1 MELKDKLKYSISAM
15 GQLQKLIVINI
26 IFFIIPLLLNTFL
39 WLFELKDI
47 SIIDYFVVEADFMS
61 LIFKPWS
68 LITYGFLHGSFS
80 HLFWNMIMLFY
91 FGNILV
97 NYFGDKRLLN
107 VFFNGILFGG
117 IIYIISYN
125 LFPVFTGV
133 SSKMIG
139 SSAGVMAILFYVT
152 SYNPNHTIRFFFL
165 NIKLLY
171 IAIFLLLM
179 DIIQIPVENSGGH
192 IAHLGGALIGFL
204 MFRSFSVRITSRP
217 ARTPKVPS
225 YLPPVGWVSRWLPI
239 KTGWASGSSPA
250 LSANILPIASIEVV
264 SPAWSHQ
271 LFSKSRASP
280 SSSVSV

>member
-1 MELKDKLKYSISAM
+1 MELKDKLKYSLSVM

-47 SIIDYFVVEADFMS
+47 SIIDYFVVEADIMS

-139 SSAGVMAILFYVT
+139 SSAGVMAILFYIT
-152 SYNPNHTIRFFFL
+152 SYNPNHTIRFFFV

-171 IAIFLLLM
+171 IAVFLLLM

-204 MFRSFSVRITSRP
+204 MFRSFKGIDFVDIYTNLST
-217 ARTPKVPS
+217 KKNNKK
-225 YLPPVGWVSRWLPI
+225 I
-239 KTGWASGSSPA
+239 KRNKTFSGSNFDQKKIDS
-250 LSANILPIASIEVV
+250 ILDKISESGYESLTKEEKNYLFKASN
-264 SPAWSHQ
+264 
-271 LFSKSRASP
+271 KKK
-280 SSSVSV
+280 

>member
-1 MELKDKLKYSISAM
+1 MELKDKLKYSLSVI

-47 SIIDYFVVEADFMS
+47 SILDYFVVEADLMS

-125 LFPVFTGV
+125 LFPVFTGI

-139 SSAGVMAILFYVT
+139 SSAGVMAILFYIT
-152 SYNPNHTIRFFFL
+152 SYNPNHTIRFFFV

-171 IAIFLLLM
+171 IAVFLLLM

-204 MFRSFSVRITSRP
+204 MLRSFKGIDFVDIYTNLTTKKNNKKIKRNKTFSGSNFDQKKIDSILDKISESGYESLT
-217 ARTPKVPS
+217 KEEKS
-225 YLPPVGWVSRWLPI
+225 YLF
-239 KTGWASGSSPA
+239 KAS
-250 LSANILPIASIEVV
+250 N
-264 SPAWSHQ
+264 
-271 LFSKSRASP
+271 KKK
-280 SSSVSV
+280 

>member
-1 MELKDKLKYSISAM
+1 MELKDKLKYSLSVM

-47 SIIDYFVVEADFMS
+47 SILDYFVVEADLMS

-139 SSAGVMAILFYVT
+139 SSAGVMAILFYIT
-152 SYNPNHTIRFFFL
+152 SYNPNHTIRFFFV

-171 IAIFLLLM
+171 IAVFLLLM

-204 MFRSFSVRITSRP
+204 MFRSFKGIDFVDIYTNLSTRKNNKKIKRNKTFSRSNFDQKKIDSILDKISESGYESL
-217 ARTPKVPS
+217 TKEEKN
-225 YLPPVGWVSRWLPI
+225 YLF
-239 KTGWASGSSPA
+239 KAS
-250 LSANILPIASIEVV
+250 N
-264 SPAWSHQ
+264 
-271 LFSKSRASP
+271 KKK
-280 SSSVSV
+280 

>member
-1 MELKDKLKYSISAM
+1 MELKDKLKYSLSVM

-47 SIIDYFVVEADFMS
+47 SILDYFVVEADLMS

-139 SSAGVMAILFYVT
+139 SSAGVMAILFYIT

-171 IAIFLLLM
+171 IAVFLLLM

-204 MFRSFSVRITSRP
+204 MFRSFKGIDFVDIYTNLST
-217 ARTPKVPS
+217 
-225 YLPPVGWVSRWLPI
+225 I
-239 KTGWASGSSPA
+239 KNNKKIKRNKTFSGSNFDQKKIDS
-250 LSANILPIASIEVV
+250 ILDKISESGYESLTKEEKNYLFKASN
-264 SPAWSHQ
+264 
-271 LFSKSRASP
+271 KKK
-280 SSSVSV
+280 

>member
-1 MELKDKLKYSISAM
+1 MELKDKLKYSLSVM

-26 IFFIIPLLLNTFL
+26 IFFIIPLILNTFL

-47 SIIDYFVVEADFMS
+47 SILDYFVVEADLMS

-139 SSAGVMAILFYVT
+139 SSAGVMAILFYIT
-152 SYNPNHTIRFFFL
+152 SYNPNHTIRFFFV

-179 DIIQIPVENSGGH
+179 DIIQIPVDNSGGH

-204 MFRSFSVRITSRP
+204 MFRSFKGIDFVDIYTNLSTR
-217 ARTPKVPS
+217 KNNKK
-225 YLPPVGWVSRWLPI
+225 I
-239 KTGWASGSSPA
+239 KRNKTFSGSNFDQKKIDS
-250 LSANILPIASIEVV
+250 ILDKISESGYESLTKEEKNYLFKASN
-264 SPAWSHQ
+264 
-271 LFSKSRASP
+271 KKK
-280 SSSVSV
+280 

>member
-1 MELKDKLKYSISAM
+1 MELKDKLKYSLSVM

-47 SIIDYFVVEADFMS
+47 SIIDYFVVEADLMS

-139 SSAGVMAILFYVT
+139 SSAGVMAILFYIT

-171 IAIFLLLM
+171 IAVFLLLM

-204 MFRSFSVRITSRP
+204 MFRSFKGINFVDIYTNLST
-217 ARTPKVPS
+217 KKNNKK
-225 YLPPVGWVSRWLPI
+225 I
-239 KTGWASGSSPA
+239 KRNKTFSGSNFDQKKIDS
-250 LSANILPIASIEVV
+250 ILDKISESGYESLTKEEKNYLFKASN
-264 SPAWSHQ
+264 
-271 LFSKSRASP
+271 KKK
-280 SSSVSV
+280 

>member
-1 MELKDKLKYSISAM
+1 MELKDKLKYSLSVM

-47 SIIDYFVVEADFMS
+47 SIIDYFVVEADLMS

-139 SSAGVMAILFYVT
+139 SSAGVMAILFYIT
-152 SYNPNHTIRFFFL
+152 SYNPNHTIRFFFV

-171 IAIFLLLM
+171 IAVFLLLM

-204 MFRSFSVRITSRP
+204 MFRSFKGIDFVDIYTNLST
-217 ARTPKVPS
+217 KKNNKK
-225 YLPPVGWVSRWLPI
+225 I
-239 KTGWASGSSPA
+239 KRNKTFSGSNFDQKKIDS
-250 LSANILPIASIEVV
+250 ILDKISESGYESLTKEEKNYLFKASN
-264 SPAWSHQ
+264 
-271 LFSKSRASP
+271 KKK
-280 SSSVSV
+280 

>member
-1 MELKDKLKYSISAM
+1 MELKDKLKYSLSVM

-47 SIIDYFVVEADFMS
+47 STIDYFVVEADLMS

-139 SSAGVMAILFYVT
+139 SSAGVMAILFYIT

-204 MFRSFSVRITSRP
+204 MFRSFKGIDFVDIYTNLST
-217 ARTPKVPS
+217 KKNNKK
-225 YLPPVGWVSRWLPI
+225 I
-239 KTGWASGSSPA
+239 KRNKTFSGSNFDQKKIDS
-250 LSANILPIASIEVV
+250 ILDKISESGYESLTKEEKNYLFKASN
-264 SPAWSHQ
+264 
-271 LFSKSRASP
+271 KKK
-280 SSSVSV
+280 

>member
-1 MELKDKLKYSISAM
+1 MELKDKLKYSLSVM

-47 SIIDYFVVEADFMS
+47 SIIDYFVVEADLMS

-139 SSAGVMAILFYVT
+139 SSAGVMAILFYIT

-204 MFRSFSVRITSRP
+204 MFRSFKGIDFVDIYTNLSTE
-217 ARTPKVPS
+217 KNNKK
-225 YLPPVGWVSRWLPI
+225 I
-239 KTGWASGSSPA
+239 KRNKTFSGSNFDQKKIDS
-250 LSANILPIASIEVV
+250 ILDKISESGYESLTKEEKNYLFKASN
-264 SPAWSHQ
+264 
-271 LFSKSRASP
+271 KKK
-280 SSSVSV
+280 

>member
-1 MELKDKLKYSISAM
+1 MELKDKLKYSLSVM

-26 IFFIIPLLLNTFL
+26 IFFILPLLLNTFL

-47 SIIDYFVVEADFMS
+47 SILDYFVVEADLMS

-139 SSAGVMAILFYVT
+139 SSAGVMAILFYIT
-152 SYNPNHTIRFFFL
+152 SYNPNHTIRFFFV

-171 IAIFLLLM
+171 IAVFLLVM

-204 MFRSFSVRITSRP
+204 MFRSFKGIDFVDIYTNLN
-217 ARTPKVPS
+217 TKKNNKK
-225 YLPPVGWVSRWLPI
+225 I
-239 KTGWASGSSPA
+239 KRNKTFSGSNFDQKKIDSILDKISESGYES
-250 LSANILPIASIEVV
+250 LSKEEKNYLFKASN
-264 SPAWSHQ
+264 
-271 LFSKSRASP
+271 KKK
-280 SSSVSV
+280 

>member
-1 MELKDKLKYSISAM
+1 MELKDKLKYSLSVM

-47 SIIDYFVVEADFMS
+47 SILDYFVVEADLMS

-139 SSAGVMAILFYVT
+139 SSAGVMAILFYIT
-152 SYNPNHTIRFFFL
+152 SYNPNHTIRFFFV
-165 NIKLLY
+165 NVKLLY
-171 IAIFLLLM
+171 IAVFLLLM

-204 MFRSFSVRITSRP
+204 MFRSFKGIDFVDIYTNLSTR
-217 ARTPKVPS
+217 KNNKK
-225 YLPPVGWVSRWLPI
+225 I
-239 KTGWASGSSPA
+239 KRNKTFSGSNFDQKKIDS
-250 LSANILPIASIEVV
+250 ILDKISESGYESLTKEEKNYLFKASN
-264 SPAWSHQ
+264 
-271 LFSKSRASP
+271 KKK
-280 SSSVSV
+280 

>member
-1 MELKDKLKYSISAM
+1 MELKDKLKYSLSVM

-47 SIIDYFVVEADFMS
+47 SILDYFVVEADIMS

-139 SSAGVMAILFYVT
+139 SSAGVMAILFYIT
-152 SYNPNHTIRFFFL
+152 SYNPNHTIRFFFV

-171 IAIFLLLM
+171 IAVFLLLM

-204 MFRSFSVRITSRP
+204 MFRSFKGIDFVDIYTNFST
-217 ARTPKVPS
+217 KKNNKK
-225 YLPPVGWVSRWLPI
+225 I
-239 KTGWASGSSPA
+239 KRNKTFSGSNFDQKKIDS
-250 LSANILPIASIEVV
+250 ILDKISESGYESLTKEEKNYLFKASN
-264 SPAWSHQ
+264 
-271 LFSKSRASP
+271 KKK
-280 SSSVSV
+280 

>member
-1 MELKDKLKYSISAM
+1 MELKDKLKYSLSVM

-26 IFFIIPLLLNTFL
+26 IFFIIPLILNTFL

-47 SIIDYFVVEADFMS
+47 SIIDYFVVEADLMS

-139 SSAGVMAILFYVT
+139 SSAGVMAILFYIT
-152 SYNPNHTIRFFFL
+152 SYNPNHTIRFFFV

-171 IAIFLLLM
+171 IAVFLLLM

-204 MFRSFSVRITSRP
+204 MFRSFKGIDFVDIYTNLSTR
-217 ARTPKVPS
+217 KNNKK
-225 YLPPVGWVSRWLPI
+225 I
-239 KTGWASGSSPA
+239 KRNKTFSGSNFDQKKIDS
-250 LSANILPIASIEVV
+250 ILDKISESGYESLTKEEKNYLFKASN
-264 SPAWSHQ
+264 
-271 LFSKSRASP
+271 KKK
-280 SSSVSV
+280 

>member
-1 MELKDKLKYSISAM
+1 MELKDKLKYSLSVM

-47 SIIDYFVVEADFMS
+47 SIIDYFVVEADLMS

-139 SSAGVMAILFYVT
+139 SSAGVMAILFYIT
-152 SYNPNHTIRFFFL
+152 SYNPNHTIRFFFV

-171 IAIFLLLM
+171 IAVFLLLM
-179 DIIQIPVENSGGH
+179 DIIQIPVDNSGGH

-204 MFRSFSVRITSRP
+204 MFRSFKGIDFVDIYTNLSTR
-217 ARTPKVPS
+217 KNNKK
-225 YLPPVGWVSRWLPI
+225 I
-239 KTGWASGSSPA
+239 KRNKTFSGSNFDQKKIDS
-250 LSANILPIASIEVV
+250 ILDKISESGYESLTKEEKNYLFKASN
-264 SPAWSHQ
+264 
-271 LFSKSRASP
+271 KKK
-280 SSSVSV
+280 

>member
-1 MELKDKLKYSISAM
+1 MELKDKLKYSLSVM

-47 SIIDYFVVEADFMS
+47 SIIDYFVVEADLMS

-139 SSAGVMAILFYVT
+139 SSAGVMAILFYIT
-152 SYNPNHTIRFFFL
+152 SYNPNHTIRFFFV

-171 IAIFLLLM
+171 IAVFLLLM
-179 DIIQIPVENSGGH
+179 DIIQIPVDNSGGH

-204 MFRSFSVRITSRP
+204 MFRSFKGIDFVDIYTNLTTR
-217 ARTPKVPS
+217 KNNKK
-225 YLPPVGWVSRWLPI
+225 I
-239 KTGWASGSSPA
+239 KRNKTFSGSNFDQKKIDS
-250 LSANILPIASIEVV
+250 ILDKISESGYESLTKEEKNYLFKASN
-264 SPAWSHQ
+264 
-271 LFSKSRASP
+271 KKK
-280 SSSVSV
+280 

>member
-1 MELKDKLKYSISAM
+1 MELKDKLKYSLSVM

-47 SIIDYFVVEADFMS
+47 SILDYFVVEADIMS

-139 SSAGVMAILFYVT
+139 SSAGVMAILFYIT
-152 SYNPNHTIRFFFL
+152 SYNPNHTIRFFFV

-171 IAIFLLLM
+171 IAVFLLLM

-204 MFRSFSVRITSRP
+204 MFRSFKGIDFVDIYTNIG
-217 ARTPKVPS
+217 TKKNNKI
-225 YLPPVGWVSRWLPI
+225 I
-239 KTGWASGSSPA
+239 KRNKTFSGSNFDQKKIDS
-250 LSANILPIASIEVV
+250 ILDKISESGYESLTKEEKNYLFKASN
-264 SPAWSHQ
+264 
-271 LFSKSRASP
+271 KKK
-280 SSSVSV
+280 

>member
-1 MELKDKLKYSISAM
+1 MELKDKLKYSLSVM

-47 SIIDYFVVEADFMS
+47 SILDYFVVEADLMS

-139 SSAGVMAILFYVT
+139 SSAGVMAILFYIT

-204 MFRSFSVRITSRP
+204 MFRSFKGIDFVDIYTNLSTR
-217 ARTPKVPS
+217 KNNKK
-225 YLPPVGWVSRWLPI
+225 I
-239 KTGWASGSSPA
+239 KRNKTFSGSNFDQKKIDS
-250 LSANILPIASIEVV
+250 ILDKISESGYESLTKEEKNYLFKASN
-264 SPAWSHQ
+264 
-271 LFSKSRASP
+271 KKK
-280 SSSVSV
+280 

>member
-1 MELKDKLKYSISAM
+1 MELKDKLKYSLSVM

-47 SIIDYFVVEADFMS
+47 SILDYFVVEADLMS

-139 SSAGVMAILFYVT
+139 SSAGVMAILFYIT
-152 SYNPNHTIRFFFL
+152 SYNPNHTIRFFFV

-171 IAIFLLLM
+171 IAVFLLLM
-179 DIIQIPVENSGGH
+179 DIIQIPVDNSGGH

-204 MFRSFSVRITSRP
+204 MFRSFKGIDFVDIYTNLSTR
-217 ARTPKVPS
+217 KNNKK
-225 YLPPVGWVSRWLPI
+225 I
-239 KTGWASGSSPA
+239 KRNKTFSGSNFDQKKIDS
-250 LSANILPIASIEVV
+250 ILDKISESGYESLTKEEKNYLFKASN
-264 SPAWSHQ
+264 
-271 LFSKSRASP
+271 KKK
-280 SSSVSV
+280 

>member
-1 MELKDKLKYSISAM
+1 MELKDKLKYSLSVM

-26 IFFIIPLLLNTFL
+26 IFFIIPLLLNTLL

-47 SIIDYFVVEADFMS
+47 SILDYFVVEADLMS

-139 SSAGVMAILFYVT
+139 SSAGVMAILFYIT
-152 SYNPNHTIRFFFL
+152 SYNPNHTIRFFFV

-171 IAIFLLLM
+171 IAVFLLLM
-179 DIIQIPVENSGGH
+179 DIIQIPVDNSGGH

-204 MFRSFSVRITSRP
+204 MFRSFKGIDFVDIYTNLSTR
-217 ARTPKVPS
+217 KNNKK
-225 YLPPVGWVSRWLPI
+225 I
-239 KTGWASGSSPA
+239 KRNKTFSGSNFDQKKIDS
-250 LSANILPIASIEVV
+250 ILDKISESGYESLTKEEKNYLFKASN
-264 SPAWSHQ
+264 
-271 LFSKSRASP
+271 KKK
-280 SSSVSV
+280 

>member
-1 MELKDKLKYSISAM
+1 MELKDKLKYSLSVM

-47 SIIDYFVVEADFMS
+47 SILDYFVVEADLMS

-139 SSAGVMAILFYVT
+139 SSAGVMAILFYIT
-152 SYNPNHTIRFFFL
+152 SYNPNHTIRFFFI

-171 IAIFLLLM
+171 IAVFLLLM

-204 MFRSFSVRITSRP
+204 MFRSFKGIDFVDIYTNL
-217 ARTPKVPS
+217 TTKKNNKK
-225 YLPPVGWVSRWLPI
+225 I
-239 KTGWASGSSPA
+239 KRNKTFSGSNFDQKKIDS
-250 LSANILPIASIEVV
+250 ILDKISESGYESLTKEEKNYLFKASN
-264 SPAWSHQ
+264 
-271 LFSKSRASP
+271 KKK
-280 SSSVSV
+280 

>member
-1 MELKDKLKYSISAM
+1 MELKDKLKYSLSVM

-47 SIIDYFVVEADFMS
+47 SILDYFVVEADIMS

-139 SSAGVMAILFYVT
+139 SSAGVMAILFYIT
-152 SYNPNHTIRFFFL
+152 SYNPNHTIRFFFV

-171 IAIFLLLM
+171 IAVFLLLM

-204 MFRSFSVRITSRP
+204 MFRSFKGIDFVDIYTNFITR
-217 ARTPKVPS
+217 KNNKK
-225 YLPPVGWVSRWLPI
+225 I
-239 KTGWASGSSPA
+239 KRNKTFSGSNFDQKKIDS
-250 LSANILPIASIEVV
+250 ILDKISESGYESLTKEEKNYLFKASN
-264 SPAWSHQ
+264 
-271 LFSKSRASP
+271 KKK
-280 SSSVSV
+280 

>member
-1 MELKDKLKYSISAM
+1 MELKDKLKYSLSVM

-26 IFFIIPLLLNTFL
+26 IFFIIPLILNTFL

-47 SIIDYFVVEADFMS
+47 SILDYFVVEADLMS

-139 SSAGVMAILFYVT
+139 SSAGVMAILFYIT
-152 SYNPNHTIRFFFL
+152 SYNPNHTIRFFFV

-171 IAIFLLLM
+171 IAVFLLLM
-179 DIIQIPVENSGGH
+179 DIIQIPVDNSGGH

-204 MFRSFSVRITSRP
+204 MFRSFKGIDFVDIYTNLS
-217 ARTPKVPS
+217 
-225 YLPPVGWVSRWLPI
+225 I
-239 KTGWASGSSPA
+239 KKNNKKIKRNKTFSGSNFDQKKIDS
-250 LSANILPIASIEVV
+250 ILDKISESGYESLTKEEKNYLFKASN
-264 SPAWSHQ
+264 
-271 LFSKSRASP
+271 KKK
-280 SSSVSV
+280 

>member
-1 MELKDKLKYSISAM
+1 MELKDKLKYSLSVM

-47 SIIDYFVVEADFMS
+47 SIIDYFVVEADLMS

-139 SSAGVMAILFYVT
+139 SSAGVMAILFYIT

-204 MFRSFSVRITSRP
+204 MFRSFKGLDFVDIYTNLST
-217 ARTPKVPS
+217 KKNNKK
-225 YLPPVGWVSRWLPI
+225 I
-239 KTGWASGSSPA
+239 KRNKTFSGSNFDQKKIDS
-250 LSANILPIASIEVV
+250 ILDKISESGYESLTKEEKNYLFKASN
-264 SPAWSHQ
+264 
-271 LFSKSRASP
+271 KKK
-280 SSSVSV
+280 

>member
-1 MELKDKLKYSISAM
+1 MELKDKLKYSLSVM

-47 SIIDYFVVEADFMS
+47 SILDYFVVEADIMS

-139 SSAGVMAILFYVT
+139 SSAGVMAILFYIT
-152 SYNPNHTIRFFFL
+152 SYNPNHTIRFFFF

-204 MFRSFSVRITSRP
+204 MFRSFKGIDFVDIYTNLST
-217 ARTPKVPS
+217 KKNNKK
-225 YLPPVGWVSRWLPI
+225 I
-239 KTGWASGSSPA
+239 KRNKTFSGSNFDQKKIDS
-250 LSANILPIASIEVV
+250 ILDKISESGYESLTKEEKNYLFKASN
-264 SPAWSHQ
+264 
-271 LFSKSRASP
+271 KKK
-280 SSSVSV
+280 

>member
-1 MELKDKLKYSISAM
+1 MELKDKLKYSLSVM

-47 SIIDYFVVEADFMS
+47 SILDYFVVEADLMS

-117 IIYIISYN
+117 VIYITSYN
-125 LFPVFTGV
+125 LFPVFEGV

-139 SSAGVMAILFYVT
+139 SSAGVMAILFYIT
-152 SYNPNHTIRFFFL
+152 SYNPNHTIRFFFV

-171 IAIFLLLM
+171 IAVFLLIM
-179 DIIQIPVENSGGH
+179 DIIRIPLENSGGH

-204 MFRSFSVRITSRP
+204 MFKSFNGIDFVDIYTKLILKKNNKKIKRNKTNSGPDLDQKKIDFILDKISESGYESLT
-217 ARTPKVPS
+217 KEEKS
-225 YLPPVGWVSRWLPI
+225 YLF
-239 KTGWASGSSPA
+239 KAS
-250 LSANILPIASIEVV
+250 N
-264 SPAWSHQ
+264 
-271 LFSKSRASP
+271 KKK
-280 SSSVSV
+280 

>member
-1 MELKDKLKYSISAM
+1 MELKDKLKYSLSVM

-47 SIIDYFVVEADFMS
+47 SILDYFVVEADIMS

-139 SSAGVMAILFYVT
+139 SSAGVMAILFYIT
-152 SYNPNHTIRFFFL
+152 SYNPNHTIRFFFV

-171 IAIFLLLM
+171 IAVFLLLM

-192 IAHLGGALIGFL
+192 IAHLGGGLIGFL
-204 MFRSFSVRITSRP
+204 MFRSFKGIDFVDIYTNLST
-217 ARTPKVPS
+217 KKNNKK
-225 YLPPVGWVSRWLPI
+225 I
-239 KTGWASGSSPA
+239 KRNKTFSGSNFDQKKIDS
-250 LSANILPIASIEVV
+250 ILDKISESGYESLTKEEKNYLFKASN
-264 SPAWSHQ
+264 
-271 LFSKSRASP
+271 KKK
-280 SSSVSV
+280 

>member
-1 MELKDKLKYSISAM
+1 MELKDKLKYSLSVM

-26 IFFIIPLLLNTFL
+26 IFFIIPLILNTFL

-47 SIIDYFVVEADFMS
+47 SILDYFVVEPDLMS

-139 SSAGVMAILFYVT
+139 SSAGVMAILFYIT
-152 SYNPNHTIRFFFL
+152 SYNPNHTIRFFFV

-171 IAIFLLLM
+171 IAVFLLLM
-179 DIIQIPVENSGGH
+179 DIIQIPVDNSGGH

-204 MFRSFSVRITSRP
+204 MFRSFKGIDFVDIYTNLSTR
-217 ARTPKVPS
+217 KNNKK
-225 YLPPVGWVSRWLPI
+225 I
-239 KTGWASGSSPA
+239 KRNKTFSGSNFDQKKIDS
-250 LSANILPIASIEVV
+250 ILDKISESGYESLTKEEKNYLFKASN
-264 SPAWSHQ
+264 
-271 LFSKSRASP
+271 KKK
-280 SSSVSV
+280 

>member
-1 MELKDKLKYSISAM
+1 MELKDKLKYSLSVM

-26 IFFIIPLLLNTFL
+26 IFFIIPLILNTFL

-47 SIIDYFVVEADFMS
+47 SILDYFVVEADLMS

-139 SSAGVMAILFYVT
+139 SSAGVMAILFYIT
-152 SYNPNHTIRFFFL
+152 SYNPNHTIRFFFV

-171 IAIFLLLM
+171 IAVFLLLM
-179 DIIQIPVENSGGH
+179 DIIQIPVDNSGGH
-192 IAHLGGALIGFL
+192 IAHLGGAIIGFL
-204 MFRSFSVRITSRP
+204 MFRSFKGIDFVDIYTNLSTR
-217 ARTPKVPS
+217 KNNKK
-225 YLPPVGWVSRWLPI
+225 I
-239 KTGWASGSSPA
+239 KRNKTFSGSNFDQKKIDS
-250 LSANILPIASIEVV
+250 ILDKISESGYESLTKEEKNYLFKASN
-264 SPAWSHQ
+264 
-271 LFSKSRASP
+271 KKK
-280 SSSVSV
+280 

>member
-1 MELKDKLKYSISAM
+1 MELKDKLKYSLSVM

-47 SIIDYFVVEADFMS
+47 SILDYFVVEADIMS

-139 SSAGVMAILFYVT
+139 SSAGVMAILFYIT

-171 IAIFLLLM
+171 IAVFLLLM

-204 MFRSFSVRITSRP
+204 MFRSFKGIDFVDIYTNLST
-217 ARTPKVPS
+217 KKNNKK
-225 YLPPVGWVSRWLPI
+225 I
-239 KTGWASGSSPA
+239 KRNKTFSGSNFDQKKIDS
-250 LSANILPIASIEVV
+250 ILDKISESGYESLTKEEKNYLFKASN
-264 SPAWSHQ
+264 
-271 LFSKSRASP
+271 KKK
-280 SSSVSV
+280 

>member
-1 MELKDKLKYSISAM
+1 MELKDKLKYSLSVM

-26 IFFIIPLLLNTFL
+26 IFFIIPLILNTFL

-47 SIIDYFVVEADFMS
+47 SILDYFVVEADLMS

-139 SSAGVMAILFYVT
+139 SSAGVMAILFYIT
-152 SYNPNHTIRFFFL
+152 SYNPNHTIRFFFV

-171 IAIFLLLM
+171 IAVFLLLM
-179 DIIQIPVENSGGH
+179 DIIQIPVDNSGGH

-204 MFRSFSVRITSRP
+204 MFRSFKGIDFVDIYINLSTR
-217 ARTPKVPS
+217 KNNKK
-225 YLPPVGWVSRWLPI
+225 I
-239 KTGWASGSSPA
+239 KRNKTFSGSNFDQKKIDS
-250 LSANILPIASIEVV
+250 ILDKISE
-264 SPAWSHQ
+264 SGYDSLTKEEKNH
-271 LFSKSRASP
+271 LFKSSNKKK
-280 SSSVSV
+280 

>member
-1 MELKDKLKYSISAM
+1 MELKDKLKYSLSVM

-26 IFFIIPLLLNTFL
+26 IFFIIQLLLNTFL

-47 SIIDYFVVEADFMS
+47 SIIDYFVVEADLMS

-125 LFPVFTGV
+125 LFPVFTGI

-139 SSAGVMAILFYVT
+139 SSAGVMAILFYIT

-204 MFRSFSVRITSRP
+204 MFRSFKGIDFVDIYTNLST
-217 ARTPKVPS
+217 KKNNKK
-225 YLPPVGWVSRWLPI
+225 I
-239 KTGWASGSSPA
+239 KRNKTFSGSNFDQKKIDS
-250 LSANILPIASIEVV
+250 ILDKISESGYESLTKEEKNYLFKASN
-264 SPAWSHQ
+264 
-271 LFSKSRASP
+271 KKK
-280 SSSVSV
+280 

>member
-1 MELKDKLKYSISAM
+1 MELKDKLKYSLSVM

-47 SIIDYFVVEADFMS
+47 SILDYFVVEADLMS

-97 NYFGDKRLLN
+97 NYFSDKRLLN

-139 SSAGVMAILFYVT
+139 SSAGVMAILFYIT
-152 SYNPNHTIRFFFL
+152 SYNPNHTIRFFFV

-171 IAIFLLLM
+171 IAVFLLLM
-179 DIIQIPVENSGGH
+179 DIIQIPVDNSGGH

-204 MFRSFSVRITSRP
+204 MFRSFKGIDFVDIYTNLSTR
-217 ARTPKVPS
+217 KNNKK
-225 YLPPVGWVSRWLPI
+225 I
-239 KTGWASGSSPA
+239 KRNKTFSGSNFDQKKIDS
-250 LSANILPIASIEVV
+250 ILDKISESGYESLTKEEKNYLFKASN
-264 SPAWSHQ
+264 
-271 LFSKSRASP
+271 KKK
-280 SSSVSV
+280 

>member
-1 MELKDKLKYSISAM
+1 MELKDKLKYSLSVM

-47 SIIDYFVVEADFMS
+47 SIIDYFVVEADLTS

-139 SSAGVMAILFYVT
+139 SSAGVMAILFYIT

-204 MFRSFSVRITSRP
+204 MFRSFKGIDFVDIYTNLST
-217 ARTPKVPS
+217 KKNNKK
-225 YLPPVGWVSRWLPI
+225 I
-239 KTGWASGSSPA
+239 KRNKTFSGSNFDQKKIDS
-250 LSANILPIASIEVV
+250 ILDKISESGYESLTKEEKNYLFKASN
-264 SPAWSHQ
+264 
-271 LFSKSRASP
+271 KKK
-280 SSSVSV
+280 

>member
-1 MELKDKLKYSISAM
+1 MELKDKLKYSLSVM

-47 SIIDYFVVEADFMS
+47 STIDYFVVEADLMS

-139 SSAGVMAILFYVT
+139 SSAGVMAILFYIT
-152 SYNPNHTIRFFFL
+152 SYNPNHTIRFFFV

-171 IAIFLLLM
+171 IAVFLLLM
-179 DIIQIPVENSGGH
+179 DIIQIPVDNSGGH

-204 MFRSFSVRITSRP
+204 MFRSFKGIDFVDIYTNLSTRKSNKKIKRNITF
-217 ARTPKVPS
+217 
-225 YLPPVGWVSRWLPI
+225 
-239 KTGWASGSSPA
+239 SGSNFDQKKIDS
-250 LSANILPIASIEVV
+250 ILDKISESGYESLTKEEKNYLFKASN
-264 SPAWSHQ
+264 
-271 LFSKSRASP
+271 KKK
-280 SSSVSV
+280 

>member
-1 MELKDKLKYSISAM
+1 MELKDKLKYSLSVM

-47 SIIDYFVVEADFMS
+47 SILDYFVVEADIMS

-139 SSAGVMAILFYVT
+139 SSAGVMAILFYIT

-171 IAIFLLLM
+171 IAVFLLLM

-204 MFRSFSVRITSRP
+204 MFRSFKGIDFVDIYTNLGTKKNNKKIKRNIT
-217 ARTPKVPS
+217 
-225 YLPPVGWVSRWLPI
+225 
-239 KTGWASGSSPA
+239 
-250 LSANILPIASIEVV
+250 
-264 SPAWSHQ
+264 
-271 LFSKSRASP
+271 F
-280 SSSVSV
+280 SVSNFDQKKIDSILDKISESGYESLTKEEKNYLFKASNKKK

>member
-1 MELKDKLKYSISAM
+1 MELKDKLKYSLSVM

-47 SIIDYFVVEADFMS
+47 SIIDYFVVEADLTS

-139 SSAGVMAILFYVT
+139 SSAGVMAILFYIT
-152 SYNPNHTIRFFFL
+152 SYNPNHTIRFFFV

-171 IAIFLLLM
+171 IAVFLLLM
-179 DIIQIPVENSGGH
+179 DIIQIPVDNSGGH

-204 MFRSFSVRITSRP
+204 MFRSFKGIDFVDIYTNLSTR
-217 ARTPKVPS
+217 KNNKK
-225 YLPPVGWVSRWLPI
+225 I
-239 KTGWASGSSPA
+239 KRNKTFSGSNFDQKKIDS
-250 LSANILPIASIEVV
+250 ILDKISESGYESLTKEEKNYLFKASN
-264 SPAWSHQ
+264 
-271 LFSKSRASP
+271 KKK
-280 SSSVSV
+280 

>member
-1 MELKDKLKYSISAM
+1 MELKDKLKYSLSVM

-26 IFFIIPLLLNTFL
+26 IFFIIPLFLNTFL

-47 SIIDYFVVEADFMS
+47 SILDYFVVEADIMS

-139 SSAGVMAILFYVT
+139 SSAGVMAILFYIT
-152 SYNPNHTIRFFFL
+152 SYNPNHTIRFFFV

-171 IAIFLLLM
+171 IAVFLLLM
-179 DIIQIPVENSGGH
+179 DIIQIPVDNSGGH

-204 MFRSFSVRITSRP
+204 MFRSFKGIDFVDIYTNLSTR
-217 ARTPKVPS
+217 KNKKK
-225 YLPPVGWVSRWLPI
+225 I
-239 KTGWASGSSPA
+239 KRNKTFSGSNFDQNKIDS
-250 LSANILPIASIEVV
+250 ILDKISESGHESLTKEEKNYLFKASN
-264 SPAWSHQ
+264 
-271 LFSKSRASP
+271 KKK
-280 SSSVSV
+280 

>member
-1 MELKDKLKYSISAM
+1 MELKDKLKYSLSVM

-47 SIIDYFVVEADFMS
+47 SIIDYFVVEADLMS

-139 SSAGVMAILFYVT
+139 SSAGVMAILFYIT
-152 SYNPNHTIRFFFL
+152 SYNPNHTIRFFFV

-171 IAIFLLLM
+171 IAVFLLLM
-179 DIIQIPVENSGGH
+179 DIIQIPVDNSGGH

-204 MFRSFSVRITSRP
+204 MFRSFKGIDFVDIYTNLSTR
-217 ARTPKVPS
+217 KNNKK
-225 YLPPVGWVSRWLPI
+225 I
-239 KTGWASGSSPA
+239 KRNKTFSGSDFDQKKIDS
-250 LSANILPIASIEVV
+250 ILDKISESGYESLTKEEKNYLFKASN
-264 SPAWSHQ
+264 
-271 LFSKSRASP
+271 KKK
-280 SSSVSV
+280 

>member
-1 MELKDKLKYSISAM
+1 MELKDKLKYSLSVM

-26 IFFIIPLLLNTFL
+26 IFFIIPLILNTFL

-47 SIIDYFVVEADFMS
+47 SILDYFVVEADLMS

-139 SSAGVMAILFYVT
+139 SSAGVMAILFYIT
-152 SYNPNHTIRFFFL
+152 SYNPNHTIRFFFV

-171 IAIFLLLM
+171 IAVFLLLM
-179 DIIQIPVENSGGH
+179 DIIQIPVDNSGGH

-204 MFRSFSVRITSRP
+204 MFRSFKGIDFVDIYTNLSTRKNNKKIKRNKTFS
-217 ARTPKVPS
+217 ASNFDQKKIDSILDKISESGYESLTKEEKN
-225 YLPPVGWVSRWLPI
+225 YLF
-239 KTGWASGSSPA
+239 KAS
-250 LSANILPIASIEVV
+250 N
-264 SPAWSHQ
+264 
-271 LFSKSRASP
+271 KKK
-280 SSSVSV
+280 